1 MRFPFHRK
9 TQAFTL
15 IEVTMALGIISSSIL
30 VLVGLLTTGL
40 DSLRISSEQTT
51 RTQIL
56 QSISEGLSVTR
67 FANINAATLYFDDE
81 GQPLQNSTGAC
92 YKADLSPEA
101 PSLPG
106 IAKEADIRAMQNHLV
121 RINVAIGR
129 ADRPNAITSL
139 YSLQIANQ
147 TGNALTP

>member
-1 MRFPFHRK
+1 
-9 TQAFTL
+9 
-15 IEVTMALGIISSSIL
+15 MALGIISSSVL

-40 DSLRISSEQTT
+40 DSLRTSSEQTT

-67 FANINAATLYFDDE
+67 FANINTTTLYFDDE
-81 GQPLQNSTGAC
+81 GQPLQNFTGAR
-92 YKADLSPEA
+92 YKADLSSEA

-106 IAKEADIRAMQNHLV
+106 ISKQADIQTMQNHLV

-129 ADRPNAITSL
+129 ADRPNAIASL
-139 YSLQIANQ
+139 YSLQVANQ
-147 TGNALTP
+147 SGIALTP